1 MQSERETEAGSSAKG
16 LLQTMTEISR
26 RILTLEN
33 SSAQSAIEE
42 ASIAESRQQVRAQ
55 NLVLAVGY
63 LRESLRSSDPF
74 TKSLEALRAL
84 GGDDPDIMNGLKE
97 LDPFAETGIHTMD
110 MLRRKYDTVAEN
122 IRVAASGDT
131 SEIITKNTLSEVFD
145 QVTSLVTVRK
155 TGTETSENIKTNPV
169 DTARVQLDQGD
180 LEGAIATLSALRG
193 SQAAF
198 AAPWLADAQG
208 RLIAEKTLS
217 RLHVFVVSILATSI
231 Q

>member
-1 MQSERETEAGSSAKG
+1 MAET
-16 LLQTMTEISR
+16 
-26 RILTLEN
+26 
-33 SSAQSAIEE
+33 
-42 ASIAESRQQVRAQ
+42 RQQVRAQ

-63 LRESLRSSDPF
+63 LRESLRSSDSF

-84 GGDDPDIMNGLKE
+84 GGDDPDIISGLEE
-97 LDPFAETGIHTMD
+97 LEPFAKTGIHTMD
-110 MLRRKYDTVAEN
+110 MLRRQYDTVAEN
-122 IRVAASGDT
+122 IRLAASGDT
-131 SEIITKNTLSEVFD
+131 SREITRNTLSEVFN

-155 TGTETSENIKTNPV
+155 TGTETFEDIKTNPV

-180 LEGAIATLSALRG
+180 LEGAIATLSDLRG
-193 SQAAF
+193 KEAAI
-198 AAPWLADAQG
+198 AAPWLADAKG

>member
-1 MQSERETEAGSSAKG
+1 
-16 LLQTMTEISR
+16 
-26 RILTLEN
+26 
-33 SSAQSAIEE
+33 
-42 ASIAESRQQVRAQ
+42 
-55 NLVLAVGY
+55 
-63 LRESLRSSDPF
+63 
-74 TKSLEALRAL
+74 
-84 GGDDPDIMNGLKE
+84 
-97 LDPFAETGIHTMD
+97 MD

-131 SEIITKNTLSEVFD
+131 SEIITKNILSEVFD

-193 SQAAF
+193 TEAAF
-198 AAPWLADAQG
+198 TAPWLADAQG